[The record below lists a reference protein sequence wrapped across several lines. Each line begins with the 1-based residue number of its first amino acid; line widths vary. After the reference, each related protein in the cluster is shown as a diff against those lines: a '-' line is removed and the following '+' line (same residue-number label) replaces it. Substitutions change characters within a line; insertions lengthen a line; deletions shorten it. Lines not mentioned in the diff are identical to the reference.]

1 MYDFQE
7 RIDSQKEYYEQFKDW
22 LAGQKNVA
30 RVWDADFEDDL
41 KGTDLFFETIN
52 GDVFAVQVKVY
63 HRADGSGNLPFE
75 TILQAYGSR
84 NSVIGS
90 IFNMSHV
97 HYIFFVLSASKTVI
111 GFGVSS
117 ILNFII
123 EHYREFRNYR
133 SDNREYATLGIL
145 VPKCEIEHLAQ
156 FNGNL
161 HDFRGNADIR

>member
-1 MYDFQE
+1 MRNGFSGLPNDDYAFFALHDVCRTVLGEYPMYDFQE

-75 TILQAYGSR
+75 TISQAYGSQ
-84 NSVIGS
+84 NSVALHIS
-90 IFNMSHV
+90 CFIVIKNSHWV
-97 HYIFFVLSASKTVI
+97 
-111 GFGVSS
+111 
-117 ILNFII
+117 
-123 EHYREFRNYR
+123 RR
-133 SDNREYATLGIL
+133 
-145 VPKCEIEHLAQ
+145 
-156 FNGNL
+156 
-161 HDFRGNADIR
+161 